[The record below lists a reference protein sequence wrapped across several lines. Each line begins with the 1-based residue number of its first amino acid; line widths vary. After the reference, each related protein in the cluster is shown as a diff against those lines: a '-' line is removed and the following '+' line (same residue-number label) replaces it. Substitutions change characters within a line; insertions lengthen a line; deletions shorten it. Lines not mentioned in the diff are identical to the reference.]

1 MDTKNIGE
9 LLKAAWQESNLS
21 QKDFAD
27 QMDMSVRNLQYLFEK
42 NDIHISQLIKA
53 SAVLKK
59 DFIKDYLEIMK
70 INKGIEYPSE
80 YNSDKLVVQEVLEKY
95 YPNKQEKRNVA
106 TVQLN
111 IKGEISLLSQFFPE
125 ILDIVK
131 REAEARG
138 LTIA

>member
-1 MDTKNIGE
+1 MDAKNIGD

-42 NDIHISQLIKA
+42 NDIHISQLIQA

-70 INKGIEYPSE
+70 EIKELIF
-80 YNSDKLVVQEVLEKY
+80 LQ
-95 YPNKQEKRNVA
+95 
-106 TVQLN
+106 N
-111 IKGEISLLSQFFPE
+111 I
-125 ILDIVK
+125 IL
-131 REAEARG
+131 
-138 LTIA
+138 TN